1 MSSTHKQRN
10 GQMAVQENED
20 MQAQLLAAALP
31 HVAFDGW
38 SETSLRAACQ
48 DLSITRQM
56 AALACPRG
64 AIDLAIRFHHDG
76 DEAMQVVLQ
85 KTDINAMK
93 IREKITFSV
102 RARLDAIRDKEAV
115 RRGATLMALPQHA
128 AEGAGLV
135 WGTCDRI
142 WAAIGDSSADVNWY
156 TKRLTL
162 SSVYSATVLYWLGD
176 NSPNHQDTWTFLDRR
191 IENVM
196 QFEKFKAQV
205 NANPLAKQLL
215 AGPNW
220 LLSKI
225 KAPSGVPTVDLP
237 GNWSRRS

>member
-1 MSSTHKQRN
+1 
-10 GQMAVQENED
+10 MAAQENGD

-48 DLSITRQM
+48 DLSVTRQM

-93 IREKITFSV
+93 IREKITFLV
-102 RARLDAIRDKEAV
+102 RVSLDAIRDKEAV

-162 SSVYSATVLYWLGD
+162 GSVYSATVLYWLGD
-176 NSPNHQDTWTFLDRR
+176 NSPNHQDTWAFLDRR

-196 QFEKFKAQV
+196 QFEKFKAQM

-237 GNWSRRS
+237 GNWSKRS

>member
-1 MSSTHKQRN
+1 
-10 GQMAVQENED
+10 MAVQENED

-93 IREKITFSV
+93 IAEKITFSV

-162 SSVYSATVLYWLGD
+162 SSIYSATVLYWLGD

-237 GNWSRRS
+237 GSWSRRS

>member
-1 MSSTHKQRN
+1 
-10 GQMAVQENED
+10 MAVQENED

-64 AIDLAIRFHHDG
+64 AIDLAICFHHDG
-76 DEAMQVVLQ
+76 DDAMQVVLQ

-205 NANPLAKQLL
+205 NANPLAKQLF

>member
-1 MSSTHKQRN
+1 
-10 GQMAVQENED
+10 MAAQENED

-142 WAAIGDSSADVNWY
+142 WSAIGDSSADVNWY

>member
-1 MSSTHKQRN
+1 
-10 GQMAVQENED
+10 MAVQENED

-225 KAPSGVPTVDLP
+225 KAPNGVPTVDLP

>member
-1 MSSTHKQRN
+1 
-10 GQMAVQENED
+10 MAVQENED

-142 WAAIGDSSADVNWY
+142 WSAIGDSSADVNWY

-205 NANPLAKQLL
+205 NANPLAKQILV
-215 AGPNW
+215 GPNW

>member
-1 MSSTHKQRN
+1 
-10 GQMAVQENED
+10 MAVQENED

-38 SETSLRAACQ
+38 SETSLKAACQ

-102 RARLDAIRDKEAV
+102 RARLDASRDKEAV

-142 WAAIGDSSADVNWY
+142 WSAIGDSSADVNWY

>member
-1 MSSTHKQRN
+1 
-10 GQMAVQENED
+10 MAVQENED

-215 AGPNW
+215 AGPSW

-225 KAPSGVPTVDLP
+225 KAPNNVPTVDLP

>member
-1 MSSTHKQRN
+1 
-10 GQMAVQENED
+10 MAVQENED

-102 RARLDAIRDKEAV
+102 CARLDAIRDKEAV

>member
-1 MSSTHKQRN
+1 
-10 GQMAVQENED
+10 MAVQEIED

>member
-1 MSSTHKQRN
+1 
-10 GQMAVQENED
+10 MAVQENED

-102 RARLDAIRDKEAV
+102 RVRLDAIRDKEAV

-215 AGPNW
+215 VGPNW

>member
-1 MSSTHKQRN
+1 
-10 GQMAVQENED
+10 MAVQENED

-162 SSVYSATVLYWLGD
+162 GSVYSATVLYWLGD

>member
-1 MSSTHKQRN
+1 
-10 GQMAVQENED
+10 MAVQENED

-102 RARLDAIRDKEAV
+102 RARLDAICDKEAV

-128 AEGAGLV
+128 TEGAGLV

-215 AGPNW
+215 VGPNW

>member
-1 MSSTHKQRN
+1 
-10 GQMAVQENED
+10 MAVQENED

-215 AGPNW
+215 VGPDW

>member
-1 MSSTHKQRN
+1 
-10 GQMAVQENED
+10 MAVQENED

-102 RARLDAIRDKEAV
+102 RARLDAILDKEAV

-176 NSPNHQDTWTFLDRR
+176 NSPNHHDTWTFLDRR

-205 NANPLAKQLL
+205 NANPLAKQILV
-215 AGPNW
+215 GPNW

>member
-1 MSSTHKQRN
+1 
-10 GQMAVQENED
+10 MAVKENED
-20 MQAQLLAAALP
+20 TQAQLLAAALP

-176 NSPNHQDTWTFLDRR
+176 KSPNHQDTWTFLDRR

-215 AGPNW
+215 VGPNW

>member
-1 MSSTHKQRN
+1 
-10 GQMAVQENED
+10 MAVQENED

-38 SETSLRAACQ
+38 SETCLRAACQ

>member
-1 MSSTHKQRN
+1 
-10 GQMAVQENED
+10 MAVQENED

-102 RARLDAIRDKEAV
+102 RARLDAICDKEAV

>member
-1 MSSTHKQRN
+1 
-10 GQMAVQENED
+10 MAVQENED
-20 MQAQLLAAALP
+20 LQAQLLAAALP

-128 AEGAGLV
+128 AEGARLV

>member
-1 MSSTHKQRN
+1 
-10 GQMAVQENED
+10 MAVQENED

-142 WAAIGDSSADVNWY
+142 WVAIGDSSADVNWY

>member
-1 MSSTHKQRN
+1 
-10 GQMAVQENED
+10 MAVQENED

-128 AEGAGLV
+128 SEGAGLV

-205 NANPLAKQLL
+205 NANPLAKRLL
-215 AGPNW
+215 VGPNW

>member
-1 MSSTHKQRN
+1 
-10 GQMAVQENED
+10 MAVQENQD

>member
-1 MSSTHKQRN
+1 
-10 GQMAVQENED
+10 MAALADED
-20 MQAQLLAAALP
+20 LKAQLLGAILP

-38 SETSLRAACQ
+38 SETSVNAACQ

-215 AGPNW
+215 VGPNW

>member
-1 MSSTHKQRN
+1 
-10 GQMAVQENED
+10 MAVQENED
-20 MQAQLLAAALP
+20 MQTQLLAAALP

-76 DEAMQVVLQ
+76 DDAMQVVLQ

-142 WAAIGDSSADVNWY
+142 WSAIGDSSADVNWY

>member
-1 MSSTHKQRN
+1 
-10 GQMAVQENED
+10 MAVQENED

-220 LLSKI
+220 FLSKI
-225 KAPSGVPTVDLP
+225 KAPSGMPTVDLP

>member
-1 MSSTHKQRN
+1 
-10 GQMAVQENED
+10 MAAQENED

-76 DEAMQVVLQ
+76 DEAMQVALQ

-102 RARLDAIRDKEAV
+102 RARLDSIRDKEAV

>member
-1 MSSTHKQRN
+1 
-10 GQMAVQENED
+10 MAAQENGD

-48 DLSITRQM
+48 DLSVTRQM

-102 RARLDAIRDKEAV
+102 RARLDAILDKEAV

-128 AEGAGLV
+128 VEGAGLV

-162 SSVYSATVLYWLGD
+162 GSVYSATVLYWLGD
-176 NSPNHQDTWTFLDRR
+176 NSPNHQDTWAFLDRR

-196 QFEKFKAQV
+196 QFEKFKAQM

-237 GNWSRRS
+237 GNWSKRS

>member
-1 MSSTHKQRN
+1 
-10 GQMAVQENED
+10 MAVQENED

-176 NSPNHQDTWTFLDRR
+176 NSQNHQDTWTFLDRR

>member
-1 MSSTHKQRN
+1 
-10 GQMAVQENED
+10 MAVQENED

-176 NSPNHQDTWTFLDRR
+176 NSPNHQDTLTFLDRR

-225 KAPSGVPTVDLP
+225 KAPSDVPTVDLP

>member
-1 MSSTHKQRN
+1 
-10 GQMAVQENED
+10 MAVQENED

-162 SSVYSATVLYWLGD
+162 SSVYSATVLYWRGD

-215 AGPNW
+215 VGPNW

>member
-1 MSSTHKQRN
+1 
-10 GQMAVQENED
+10 MAVQENED
-20 MQAQLLAAALP
+20 MQARLLAAALP

>member
-1 MSSTHKQRN
+1 
-10 GQMAVQENED
+10 MAALADED
-20 MQAQLLAAALP
+20 LKAQLLGAILP

-38 SETSLRAACQ
+38 SETSVNAACQ
-48 DLSITRQM
+48 DLSVTRQM
-56 AALACPRG
+56 VALVCPRG
-64 AIDLAIRFHHDG
+64 AIDLAVRFHHDG
-76 DEAMQVVLQ
+76 DEAMQVELQ
-85 KTDINAMK
+85 KSDLNSMK
-93 IREKITFSV
+93 IREKIIFSV
-102 RARLDAIRDKEAV
+102 CARLNAISDKEAV
-115 RRGATLMALPQHA
+115 RRGATLMSLPQHA

-142 WAAIGDSSADVNWY
+142 WMAIGDSSDDVNWY

-176 NSPNHQDTWTFLDRR
+176 HSPNHQDTWTFLDRR

-205 NANPLAKQLL
+205 NANPLAKPLL

-225 KAPSGVPTVDLP
+225 KAPSCAPVVDLP
-237 GNWSRRS
+237 GNWSRRP

>member
-1 MSSTHKQRN
+1 
-10 GQMAVQENED
+10 MAVQENED

-102 RARLDAIRDKEAV
+102 RSRLDAIRDKEAV

>member
-1 MSSTHKQRN
+1 
-10 GQMAVQENED
+10 MAVQENED

-102 RARLDAIRDKEAV
+102 RARLDAIRDKEEV

-215 AGPNW
+215 VGPNW

>member
-1 MSSTHKQRN
+1 
-10 GQMAVQENED
+10 MAVQENED

-93 IREKITFSV
+93 IREKITVSV
-102 RARLDAIRDKEAV
+102 RVRLDAIRDKEAV

>member
-1 MSSTHKQRN
+1 
-10 GQMAVQENED
+10 MAVKENED

-64 AIDLAIRFHHDG
+64 AIELAIRFHHDG

-128 AEGAGLV
+128 AEGTGLV

>member
-1 MSSTHKQRN
+1 
-10 GQMAVQENED
+10 MAVQENED

-115 RRGATLMALPQHA
+115 HRGATLMALPQHA

-142 WAAIGDSSADVNWY
+142 WAAIGDSSDDVNWY

>member
-1 MSSTHKQRN
+1 
-10 GQMAVQENED
+10 MAVQENED

-48 DLSITRQM
+48 DLSVTRQM
-56 AALACPRG
+56 AALVCPRG

-225 KAPSGVPTVDLP
+225 KAPNGVPTVDLP